1 MHQDKSPSVGQ
12 GQVVSMEWAAIS
24 GSATNDLGTAGVP
37 ADFSGEYRTRTDE
50 ELLQLWVERSDLLPE
65 AERALQSE
73 IDRRGLTEQA
83 VNAKDIRCEDE
94 DDYDNPKVREDSD
107 QQLAPPVAAWGPSIT
122 WYWLREMWLR
132 QRTKDG
138 LDIQAKVES
147 ALLTRANQG
156 RGGGGRRAELCYSYD
171 CQGPQIG
178 RTVRDFMIGDRVGRA
193 LAFAHKPG
201 DTITIRVDSNVPY
214 RSYFPSGFGWI
225 EPLFWGVF
233 FSILALFLLTG
244 AVVGVFDLINR

>member
-1 MHQDKSPSVGQ
+1 MRNLNFTK
-12 GQVVSMEWAAIS
+12 
-24 GSATNDLGTAGVP
+24 SATRIITAKSNGLGTAGVP
-37 ADFSGEYRTRTDE
+37 ADFSGEYRTRTDG
-50 ELLQLWVERSDLLPE
+50 ELLQLWVECSDLLPG
-65 AERALQSE
+65 AARALQSE
-73 IDRRGLTEQA
+73 IDRRALTKQA
-83 VNAKDIRCEDE
+83 VNAKEIRCEE
-94 DDYDNPKVREDSD
+94 EGDYDNPKVGEESD

-147 ALLTRANQG
+147 TLLTRANQG

-171 CQGPQIG
+171 YQGPRIG
-178 RTVRDFMIGDRVGRA
+178 RTVRDFMIGDKVGKA

-201 DTITIRVDSNVPY
+201 DTITIRVDSNVPD

-225 EPLFWGVF
+225 EPLVWGAS

-244 AVVGVFDLINR
+244 AVVEAFVLINR